1 MIKQNLPLGAVIFV
15 SLLML
20 FMSLKVTLFRYQ
32 NFEYGKFD
40 LGNMSQM
47 VYNTLHGNFMEVTDY
62 FGANMPRW
70 GMSHVDPFLVVFV
83 PFYALFPDARV
94 LIVAQ
99 LALVI
104 FSSILIYF
112 IGLKVIGSKVA
123 SALIALAY
131 LFYPA
136 LGYVLAWT
144 GFHGVTAIIPFFLG
158 SFLMFEVMD
167 SKKDF
172 SRKNLILFYILIF
185 ITLTGKEEI
194 SLIILMYGLYLYFFR
209 RQKK

>member
-94 LIVAQ
+94 LVVAP
-99 LALVI
+99 LFLLI
-104 FSSILIYF
+104 SSSFLLY
-112 IGLKVIGSKVA
+112 
-123 SALIALAY
+123 LIATRILNSKFASMFVALSF

-136 LGYVLAWT
+136 VGYLLAWT
-144 GFHGVTAIIPFFLG
+144 GFHGVTSVVPFFLG
-158 SFLMFEVMD
+158 AFLLLEDMYIKRLFTRNKVLL
-167 SKKDF
+167 F
-172 SRKNLILFYILIF
+172 FFLIL
-185 ITLTGKEEI
+185 LT
-194 SLIILMYGLYLYFFR
+194 M
-209 RQKK
+209 

>member
-1 MIKQNLPLGAVIFV
+1 MINYESKTIKNMKRSLPLFIVVGMAAIVFITSV
-15 SLLML
+15 R
-20 FMSLKVTLFRYQ
+20 VTMFRYR
-32 NFEYGKFD
+32 NYEYGKFD

-47 VYNTLHGNFMEVTDY
+47 VYNTLNGRFMEVTDY

-104 FSSILIYF
+104 FSSVLIYF

-172 SRKNLILFYILIF
+172 SRKNLI
-185 ITLTGKEEI
+185 
-194 SLIILMYGLYLYFFR
+194 
-209 RQKK
+209 